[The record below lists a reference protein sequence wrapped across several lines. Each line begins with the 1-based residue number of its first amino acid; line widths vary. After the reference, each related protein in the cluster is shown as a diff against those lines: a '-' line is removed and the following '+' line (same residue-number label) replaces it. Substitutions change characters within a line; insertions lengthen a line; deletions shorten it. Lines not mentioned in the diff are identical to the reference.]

1 MTNKTV
7 QAAAGTAGA
16 LDGREIEL
24 LHWIYGREDLKE
36 LKGNPTK
43 VLEAI
48 DEFNCTV
55 KMLMNIGP
63 VKGTHVVNTINKEK
77 PGVMIE
83 LGVYIGYSCILF
95 GEALRA
101 NGGKKY
107 IGIEKNAEM
116 AAVANQLVD
125 LAGLR
130 DTVRILVGGS
140 AEILKELVVEKEIEQ
155 IEIIFLD
162 HWQELYLSDTWLLEE
177 MNVMK
182 PGVSFMIADNVIFPG
197 APNFRKWVEAST
209 KEKKELVKELESGL
223 GCAKVKPNPNLI
235 YETVL
240 EEFETPWGLD
250 GVTFTRVVG
259 EESSE

>member
-1 MTNKTV
+1 MTNKIV
-7 QAAAGTAGA
+7 KAAAGTEGA

-24 LHWIYGREDLKE
+24 LHYIYGREDLKE
-36 LKGNPTK
+36 LKGSPTK

-48 DEFNCTV
+48 DEFNCTQ

-63 VKGTHVVNTINKEK
+63 AKGEHVVNTINKEK
-77 PGVMIE
+77 PSVMIE

-130 DTVRILVGGS
+130 DTVRILVGSS
-140 AEILKELVVEKEIEQ
+140 AEILRELIVEKEIDQ

-182 PGVSFMIADNVIFPG
+182 PGVSVMIADNVIFPG
-197 APNFRKWVEAST
+197 APNFRKWIEAST
-209 KEKKELVKELESGL
+209 KEKKVLVKELESGL
-223 GCAKVKPNPNLI
+223 GCASVKPNPNLI

-240 EEFETPWGLD
+240 EEFETPWGPD